1 MLSVANLREVRG
13 IPRHLQIGD
22 SSSGSRNDDI
32 MGMRR
37 LREIQWY
44 SLEAAIINI
53 DGDMTLLGKKVN
65 LSP

>member
-1 MLSVANLREVRG
+1 
-13 IPRHLQIGD
+13 
-22 SSSGSRNDDI
+22 